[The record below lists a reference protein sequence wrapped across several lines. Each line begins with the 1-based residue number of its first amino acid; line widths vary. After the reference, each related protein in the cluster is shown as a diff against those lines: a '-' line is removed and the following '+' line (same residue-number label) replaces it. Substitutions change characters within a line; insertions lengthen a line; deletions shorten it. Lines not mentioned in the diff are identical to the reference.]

1 MKRFGRI
8 MLCFLPA
15 LLAFGLQ
22 QLISIPAVG
31 LALLGGFYTKGA
43 TSIDDC
49 MDAFLNIIST
59 ANFNAGVSAAYGT
72 VALVVFA
79 YWYYKKFRQTEPE
92 NVRKPFNI
100 PVIFGILITAVGLQY
115 ITNYIVSFTA
125 AINPH
130 WLEYYS
136 NLVESV
142 GLDEP
147 SLILVLY
154 SVLIGPVCEELIFR
168 GLTLKYAK
176 RAMPFWVA
184 NLLQALLFGV
194 FHMNMIQGVYAFVV
208 GIVLGFICEKS
219 HSIYPSMLFH
229 ILFNIWGTFSPDW
242 FMYKADTVPFFFL
255 WFFVGAGLLVA
266 GLLLFFF
273 GVNKKYPKIEN
284 SYYS

>member
-1 MKRFGRI
+1 M
-8 MLCFLPA
+8 
-15 LLAFGLQ
+15 
-22 QLISIPAVG
+22 
-31 LALLGGFYTKGA
+31 
-43 TSIDDC
+43 
-49 MDAFLNIIST
+49 
-59 ANFNAGVSAAYGT
+59 
-72 VALVVFA
+72 
-79 YWYYKKFRQTEPE
+79 
-92 NVRKPFNI
+92 
-100 PVIFGILITAVGLQY
+100 
-115 ITNYIVSFTA
+115 
-125 AINPH
+125 
-130 WLEYYS
+130 
-136 NLVESV
+136 

-219 HSIYPSMLFH
+219 CSIYPSMLFH

-273 GVNKKYPKIEN
+273 GVNKNYPKIEN